1 MSEGSPAL
9 DGTTAMQKTRT
20 HTASGS
26 NSSTAHIS
34 PDERQQALL
43 DDLRVETRRLADAIE
58 RQNTL
63 LEQLADDDGVIR

>member
-9 DGTTAMQKTRT
+9 DGTDQMEHTHT

-26 NSSTAHIS
+26 DSRTAHIS

-43 DDLRVETRRLADAIE
+43 DDLRIETRRVADAIE
-58 RQNTL
+58 RQNEL
-63 LEQLADDDGVIR
+63 IEQLADDDGVIR